1 MPRSRRRQLTIEEQY
16 DDYLRRYNKAQ
27 EVNAKR
33 GHDMMDKK
41 MSFTKYK
48 IEREELIAERKE
60 LVAEG
65 KIKNIGNVN
74 QYMVSEQQF
83 ATSRQT
89 AKAAQKWAK
98 EEGLDVKIDRY
109 TDIRDFTENSDVRDA
124 LRTRYKELKALY
136 PEYSTQDLGRI
147 ISVEVYGSL

>member
-109 TDIRDFTENSDVRDA
+109 TDIRDFTDDKNVGDA
-124 LRTRYKELKALY
+124 LSAYYEKLKAMY
-136 PEYSTQDLGRI
+136 PSKTTEQLGRI
-147 ISVEVYGSL
+147 ISQEVYGSL